1 MNLSVH
7 LPSNEEIEIVKLK
20 ERLKDQLSRVISN
33 EEEQM
38 RLIRDLA
45 KKMIKT
51 SKEKKILVEIEEKL
65 LEAEEIA
72 TKNPISNIKSEEV
85 SVLKK
90 NILNLSNSLE
100 NQQELADSF
109 LDLSSSMKEFLNK
122 KKEYNSLL
130 KNLLVIQKKYQN
142 NVYTYM
148 KAKNKMQPEKKT
160 RPMEL
165 KIGVLEGDMRRL
177 QTQTETRIESLM
189 EEVNTLN
196 RAWQDVKSSIK
207 SYGW

>member
-1 MNLSVH
+1 MVSVH

-20 ERLKDQLSRVISN
+20 ERLKDQLSRVITN

-51 SKEKKILVEIEEKL
+51 SKEKRILVEIEEKL
-65 LEAEEIA
+65 LEAEKIA

-130 KNLLVIQKKYQN
+130 KNLLVIQKKWQN
-142 NVYTYM
+142 NVYTYL

-177 QTQTETRIESLM
+177 QTQTDRRIESLM

>member
-1 MNLSVH
+1 MVSVH
-7 LPSNEEIEIVKLK
+7 LPSKEDIEIVKLK
-20 ERLKDQLSRVISN
+20 ERLKDQLTRVIAN

-38 RLIRDLA
+38 RIIQDLA

-51 SKEKKILVEIEEKL
+51 SKEKRILVDLEEKL
-65 LEAEEIA
+65 LEAEKIA
-72 TKNPISNIKSEEV
+72 TKNPISNIKSEEI

-90 NILNLSNSLE
+90 NILSLSNSLE

-130 KNLLVIQKKYQN
+130 KNLLIIQKKWQD
-142 NVYTYM
+142 NVYRYM
-148 KAKNKMQPEKKT
+148 KAKNKMYPEKKT

-165 KIGVLEGDMRRL
+165 KIGDLEGKMRRL
-177 QTQTETRIESLM
+177 QAQTDRRIESLM

>member
-1 MNLSVH
+1 MVSVH

-20 ERLKDQLSRVISN
+20 ERLKDQLSRVITK

-51 SKEKKILVEIEEKL
+51 SKEKRILVEIEEKL

-72 TKNPISNIKSEEV
+72 TKNPISNIKFEEV

-90 NILNLSNSLE
+90 NISNLSNSLE

-130 KNLLVIQKKYQN
+130 KNLLVIQKKWQD

-177 QTQTETRIESLM
+177 QTQTDIRIESLM
-189 EEVNTLN
+189 EEVNSLN